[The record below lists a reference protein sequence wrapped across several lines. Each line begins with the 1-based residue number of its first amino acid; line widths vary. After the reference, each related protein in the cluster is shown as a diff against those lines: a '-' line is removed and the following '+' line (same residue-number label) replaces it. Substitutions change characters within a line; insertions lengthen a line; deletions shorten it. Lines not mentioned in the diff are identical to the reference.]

1 MYRELAAA
9 GAVSA
14 TETDEMLRDVLGVDR
29 AELVEGWRSYL
40 RKALK

>member
-14 TETDEMLRDVLGVDR
+14 TATDGMLRDVLGVDR
-29 AELVEGWRSYL
+29 AELVRGWQSYL
-40 RKALK
+40 RKALR